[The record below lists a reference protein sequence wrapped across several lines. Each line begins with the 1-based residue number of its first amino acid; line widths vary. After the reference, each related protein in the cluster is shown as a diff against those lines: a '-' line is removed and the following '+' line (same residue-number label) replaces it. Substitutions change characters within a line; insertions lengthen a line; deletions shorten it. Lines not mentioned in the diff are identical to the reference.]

1 MKLAEVTK
9 QPKGFRLT
17 GIYRISRFD
26 VKTAKNGKAY
36 GDCMIS
42 DTSGDVPAKYW
53 DITAETA
60 AVMSKHGILR
70 LEAMLDFFK
79 DNPQFT
85 IIRIGVPAE
94 SDTTAM
100 LRNLGLMAKQ
110 DLAVMYG
117 ALLEFIAAVGNEQF
131 RLVLTH
137 IFAGEFSR
145 QFQHHPGAVWNHHA
159 WIGGLL
165 EHTLEVAASAVDY
178 CKRNPSVNQDI
189 LLSAALLHD
198 IGKVQEIE
206 VDDIGLP
213 VGFTRAGKL
222 LRHIYLGMERV
233 EYACRA
239 TGASPEVALI
249 LKHCILAHHG
259 QPEWGSPVEPMMV
272 EAEVLHYLDNLSA
285 KTDQF
290 GRDEERTAPGGFTR
304 SATLRRDVYRPELK

>member
-1 MKLAEVTK
+1 MKLAEVAK
-9 QPKGFRLT
+9 QPKGFRIT

-53 DITAETA
+53 DIPSATA
-60 AVMSKHGILR
+60 AVMAKHGILR
-70 LEAMLDFFK
+70 IEAALDFFK
-79 DNPQFT
+79 DSPQFT
-85 IIRIGVPAE
+85 ITGIGVPAE
-94 SDTTAM
+94 SETTAM
-100 LRNLGLMAKQ
+100 LQNLGLMAKH
-110 DLAVMYG
+110 DLAIMYA
-117 ALLEFIAAVGNEQF
+117 ALVEFINAVAYEQF
-131 RLVLTH
+131 RLVLRH
-137 IFAGEFSR
+137 IFSGEFAR

-165 EHTLEVAASAVDY
+165 EHTLEVAGSAVDY
-178 CKRNPSVNQDI
+178 CKRNPCVNQDI

-213 VGFTRAGKL
+213 LGFTREGKL
-222 LRHIYLGMERV
+222 LRHIYLGMEQV
-233 EYACRA
+233 EHACLA
-239 TGASPEVALI
+239 TGASPEAALI

-272 EAEVLHYLDNLSA
+272 EAEVLHFLDNLSA

-290 GRDEERTAPGGFTR
+290 SRDEERTAPGGFTR
-304 SATLRRDVYRPELK
+304 SATLRHDVYRSELK